1 MNRTRIVN
9 GAVAKA
15 SPHSRSFGGGS
26 VNSMESALAMQ
37 SQYTLATLT

>member
-1 MNRTRIVN
+1 MNRTRTVTE
-9 GAVAKA
+9 AVAKA